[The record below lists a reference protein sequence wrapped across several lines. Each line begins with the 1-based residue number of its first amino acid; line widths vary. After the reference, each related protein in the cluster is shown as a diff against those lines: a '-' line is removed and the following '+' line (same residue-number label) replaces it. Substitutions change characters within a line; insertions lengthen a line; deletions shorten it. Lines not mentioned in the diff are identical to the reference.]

1 MPCAAAVSSVTNPP
15 TTLALAIPIIANIQH
30 TSLDIITQWTMSV
43 HYVNAVMGWKI
54 QQTFQNWHFVFFFTF
69 EQPKVQRPGWKF
81 CHFLGRILFTMP
93 CKTRCQFS
101 NVCWIFRPVT
111 MHRQSSHRR
120 EPFFSDIFRNGP
132 WLNQDISHFEFPAS
146 FLASFSK
153 NKNTYPAMI
162 CHTISYSRRRIT

>member
-15 TTLALAIPIIANIQH
+15 TTLALAIPIIANIQP

-54 QQTFQNWHFVFFFTF
+54 QQTFQNWHFVFFFIS

-93 CKTRCQFS
+93 CIMLSCKDEMPIFKRLLNFSTRYDASSIVTQKGTVFQWHLPKWS
-101 NVCWIFRPVT
+101 MIESRHISFWISR
-111 MHRQSSHRR
+111 
-120 EPFFSDIFRNGP
+120 FFSCIIF
-132 WLNQDISHFEFPAS
+132 
-146 FLASFSK
+146 
-153 NKNTYPAMI
+153 
-162 CHTISYSRRRIT
+162 